1 VKPKNLTIFMCAP
14 GSVRDSDIFLVNSAV
29 FNHRLF
35 IRRNVINR
43 KDHLLGASL
52 YVSHVQVSCF
62 NYNV

>member
-1 VKPKNLTIFMCAP
+1 VKPKNLIIFMCAP
-14 GSVRDSDIFLVNSAV
+14 GPVRDSAIFLANSAI

-43 KDHLLGASL
+43 KGYLLGASL
-52 YVSHVQVSCF
+52 NVLHVQVSYF